1 MHCWREDVV
10 LLYQELIR
18 EGLLPQGQKYSPV
31 LPVVVYTGQQPW
43 KMLREIRKLIAA
55 KPEGI
60 ENYLPLHRFAM
71 LDAVRFSAR
80 MGRIADN
87 LVSALFCLEA
97 CRSPSQMLTE
107 LEHLNRL
114 LDKPGREELGS
125 SFADWLYQAYL
136 PSRVGKRLPEFKEFD
151 IEEVRKMIELRED
164 AWCLQWKKEGFEE
177 GKREGLLKGH
187 REGHREGRRE
197 GQRSLLRCQ
206 LEYKFG
212 KIDRV
217 YRRKMAS
224 ASTKELLNWADRLL
238 AAQSLDQ
245 VFEE

>member
-18 EGLLPQGQKYSPV
+18 EGLLPRGKKYSPV

-43 KMLREIRKLIAA
+43 KMLQEIRKLIVA

-114 LDKPGREELGS
+114 LDKPRREELRS

-136 PSRVGKRLPEFKEFD
+136 PSRLGKRFPEFKEFD
-151 IEEVRKMIELRED
+151 FEEVRKMIELRED
-164 AWCLQWKKEGFEE
+164 AWCLQWKKEGFD
-177 GKREGLLKGH
+177 
-187 REGHREGRRE
+187 EGHREGRRE
-197 GQRSLLRCQ
+197 GQRSLLRCL